1 MDDQVWLYR
10 RMRATLSSERPQ
22 RRRGLRRCFKLGF
35 VLTLL
40 CVCVATSAGAAP
52 FIHFDRSVPVA
63 IESPPDVPPE
73 HQLRFAHLSIEDGL
87 SHGMVL
93 RIVQDDLGFM
103 WFGTA
108 DGLNRYDAH
117 TFKVYKSNPDDPGSL
132 RSDSI
137 WALYVDRE
145 GTLWVGTEGGG
156 LSYLDR
162 DADSFVHYLH
172 DPDDAHS
179 LSNDGVTV
187 IYEDQAGALWVGTAA
202 GGLNR
207 FDRAASRADSR
218 AASRAAGQAGSQGT
232 GHFTHYRHDP
242 DDPHSLSSDGVI
254 SLFEDSE
261 GVLWV
266 GTSEGLNRLD
276 RETGACTRYQNDPA
290 DAHSLSHN
298 SVWVIHED
306 RNGALWV
313 GTAGGGLSRFNRAAS
328 RETEEFTHYQ
338 FDPDDEQSLS
348 NDIVFALHELPGGD
362 FLVGTY
368 GGGLNRFNP
377 QTGRSIRYERD
388 DLDPYSLSS
397 NHIRSIYAGRSG
409 VLWIGTEGGGINRN
423 DPPYKRFLHYR
434 AVPGDP
440 NSLSDHFVTALH
452 EGREGALWIGTLD
465 GGLNRLDRE
474 TGELT
479 YYRYDPSDPHSL
491 SDDNVTGV
499 YEDHLG
505 VLWAATG
512 NGGLNRLDRVSGRF
526 THYRRDSTDPD
537 SLSTDALYTVYEDRD
552 NRLWIGTNGG
562 GLALFDR
569 ETERFTH
576 YRHDPGDP
584 HSLSHDRVNAIY
596 EDRAGYLWIG
606 TSGGGVNRFDQETGQ
621 FTRYQADV
629 DDPDSLSNDVVFAI
643 HEDQAGNLWVGTAG
657 GLNRFDPVTETFV
670 HYREIGDLPSNL
682 IAGIL
687 EDENG
692 NLWLSTGQGLARLD
706 PRTETIRNYDAGDG
720 LQSAQFQPGAYDK
733 GRDGIMFFGGVNGFN
748 AFHPEEIK
756 DNPFKPPVVLTA
768 LYQGG
773 DEAPLDQAVET
784 LDAITLRW
792 PNNFF
797 EFEFAAL
804 NYVRPDKNRYAYILE
819 GFDRDWNQTGNRHF
833 GRYTNLPGGTYT
845 LRLRG
850 ANNDGVWNEEATTLR
865 VTVVPPIW
873 NTTWFRV
880 SAALLALGGVGAF
893 FAVRIRTIEAQRWQL
908 KMLVAERTQELRLE
922 ITERQ
927 QAEQA
932 VRARNKDLARLNWLG
947 QQLTSTLD
955 LDHIVHQLLEA
966 AIETV
971 DAEGASLW
979 LWDESQPEQPDIL
992 ACRAVMHQGEEP
1004 EMIDMHV
1011 SADQG
1016 IIGWTART
1024 GESVI
1029 VNDVA
1034 SDPRF
1039 FPDVDEQVEFH
1050 THSVLAVPL
1059 RAQDAVIGV
1068 MEVVNKQ
1075 SSAFD
1080 DDDRAMVETLA
1091 ASAAIATDNAQLMD
1105 ALWKRTVDLE
1115 ARNEELDAFAHTVAH
1130 DLKNPLAKVVG
1141 FADLLTLDHENM
1153 SGEACDDI
1161 LKRIVRSGRKMGDI
1175 IDELLLLC
1183 SVRQLG
1189 EIEICPL
1196 NMACIVDEA
1205 LEQLTKMIDEYQ
1217 AEISRPETWP
1227 VALGHPQ
1234 WVEAV
1239 WVNYIS
1245 NALKYGG
1252 QPPQVTLGAD
1262 LIPPSEETEKE
1273 MVRFWVRDNGPG
1285 LSPEDQAC
1293 LFTPFTRLDQTR
1305 AKGHGLGLSIAR
1317 RIVEKLGGQVGVE
1330 SEPGQGSKF
1339 YFTLPLGS
1347 LL

>member
-1 MDDQVWLYR
+1 MDEKESLFYPVDL
-10 RMRATLSSERPQ
+10 APQ
-22 RRRGLRRCFKLGF
+22 PQPCRDRRGWRSWWNVGL

-40 CVCVATSAGAAP
+40 WMWAVLPVSAASPIRHDQPERVAKST
-52 FIHFDRSVPVA
+52 
-63 IESPPDVPPE
+63 PDIPPE
-73 HQLRFAHLSIEDGL
+73 YQLRFAHLSIEDGL

-108 DGLNRYDAH
+108 DGLNRYDGH

-137 WALYVDRE
+137 WALYVDRA

-162 DADSFVHYLH
+162 DTDSFVHYLH

-187 IYEDQAGALWVGTAA
+187 IYEDQAGVLWVGTAT

-207 FDRAASRADSR
+207 LDRAVGRAVGRADS
-218 AASRAAGQAGSQGT
+218 QAEGQGT
-232 GHFTHYRHDP
+232 GQFTHYRHDP
-242 DDPHSLSSDGVI
+242 DDPQSLSSDGVI

-266 GTSEGLNRLD
+266 GTSEGLNRFD
-276 RETGACTRYQNDPA
+276 RDAGTFTRYQNDPA
-290 DAHSLSHN
+290 DPHSLSHN

-306 RNGALWV
+306 QNGALWI

-328 RETEEFTHYQ
+328 RETEQFTHYQ

-377 QTGRSIRYERD
+377 QTGRSIRYESDRF
-388 DLDPYSLSS
+388 DPYSLSS
-397 NHIRSIYAGRSG
+397 NHIRSIYADRSG

-440 NSLSDHFVTALH
+440 NSLSHNFITALH
-452 EGREGALWIGTLD
+452 EGRDGALWIGTLD
-465 GGLNRLDRE
+465 GGLNRLDQE
-474 TGELT
+474 TGEFT
-479 YYRYDPSDPHSL
+479 HYRHDPSDPDSL
-491 SDDNVTGV
+491 SDDNVTGI

-512 NGGLNRLDRVSGRF
+512 DGGLDRLDRASGRF
-526 THYRRDSTDPD
+526 THYRRDSGDPG

-576 YRHDPGDP
+576 YRYNPADP

-596 EDRAGYLWIG
+596 EDRVGHLWIG
-606 TSGGGVNRFDQETGQ
+606 TSGGGVNRFDRETGQ
-621 FTRYQADV
+621 FTRYQADM

-643 HEDQAGNLWVGTAG
+643 HEDQAGNLWIGTAG
-657 GLNRFDPVTETFV
+657 GLNRFDPTTETFIN
-670 HYREIGDLPSNL
+670 YRETDGLPSNL

-692 NLWLSTGQGLARLD
+692 NLWLSTGRGLVKMD
-706 PRTETIRNYDAGDG
+706 PRTETIRSYDAGDG

-733 GRDGIMFFGGVNGFN
+733 GQDGMMFFGGVNGFN

-756 DNPFKPPVVLTA
+756 DNPFKPPIVLTA

-773 DEAPLDQAVET
+773 DKVPLDQAVET
-784 LDAITLRW
+784 VDAITMRW

-804 NYVRPDKNRYAYILE
+804 NYVQPKKNQHAYILE
-819 GFDRDWNQTGNRHF
+819 GFDRDWNHIGNRHF

-850 ANNDGVWNEEATTLR
+850 ANNDGVWNEEAATLR
-865 VTVVPPIW
+865 VTVIPPIW

-880 SAALLALGGVGAF
+880 SAALLALGGAGAF
-893 FAVRIRTIEAQRWQL
+893 FAVRIRAMEAQRRQL
-908 KMLVAERTQELRLE
+908 ETQVAERTQELTLE
-922 ITERQ
+922 IAERK

-932 VRARNKDLARLNWLG
+932 LRTRNKDLARLNRLG
-947 QQLTSTLD
+947 QQLTASLE
-955 LDHIVHQLLEA
+955 LDHIVQQLLEA

-979 LWDESQPEQPDIL
+979 LWDESQPDIL
-992 ACRAVMHQGEEP
+992 ACRAVMHQGKEP
-1004 EMIDMHV
+1004 KIVDIHV

-1029 VNDVA
+1029 INDTA

-1039 FPDVDEQVEFH
+1039 FPGVDEQVEFH
-1050 THSVLAVPL
+1050 TRSVLAVPL

-1075 SSAFD
+1075 SGAFD
-1080 DDDRAMVETLA
+1080 GGDRAMVETLA
-1091 ASAAIATDNAQLMD
+1091 ASAAIATNNAQLMHT
-1105 ALWKRTVDLE
+1105 LWRRTVELE

-1130 DLKNPLAKVVG
+1130 DLKNPLAKMVG
-1141 FADLLTLDHENM
+1141 FADLLALDHENM
-1153 SGEACDDI
+1153 SSKMREDL

-1183 SVRQLG
+1183 SVRQVG

-1196 NMACIVDEA
+1196 DMAYIVDEA
-1205 LEQLTKMIDEYQ
+1205 LEQLTKMIDEHK

-1227 VALGHPQ
+1227 IALGHPQ
-1234 WVEAV
+1234 WVEAHL
-1239 WVNYIS
+1239 S
-1245 NALKYGG
+1245 
-1252 QPPQVTLGAD
+1252 
-1262 LIPPSEETEKE
+1262 LI
-1273 MVRFWVRDNGPG
+1273 F
-1285 LSPEDQAC
+1285 
-1293 LFTPFTRLDQTR
+1293 
-1305 AKGHGLGLSIAR
+1305 
-1317 RIVEKLGGQVGVE
+1317 KLQR
-1330 SEPGQGSKF
+1330 
-1339 YFTLPLGS
+1339 
-1347 LL
+1347 